1 MTKKQFL
8 NRLEKELNI
17 LDEHEVKDIIN
28 EYNDI
33 IEEKIKHGQKEKDA
47 VAEVGDVE
55 SLAKD
60 ILSAYKVNPNYKK
73 KEDDEFTQ
81 SAKKLGEDFDSFIKK
96 GAEKASE
103 ITQNVV
109 DTMRENNQ
117 ELTIEFIFELLFKAI
132 ASLVIMAIASLPFM
146 LIRAL
151 GINILEMMIYPLDSI
166 LGFCWSFIVGILYV
180 VCCAFIFLAM
190 FKQYFTKSQSNH
202 EKKGKKKE
210 AMKKNEDNLEKKD
223 VKNSKQ
229 EDKKVPEIK
238 VQRST
243 VSNTISDVIVSLVKV
258 FVILI
263 SIPLMIWV
271 GCVGFG
277 IAFIIY
283 LIITG
288 FPIYSVFVLTIG
300 VFVVSLSVLNMIFSL
315 VFNRKK
321 IYVWPF
327 FVGLGMMLVGGF
339 MTFDY
344 VLRFEYIDTLPKNEY
359 QTKIDTIDVT
369 VNENQWP
376 ITISTNSG
384 WVSEI
389 VADETMTT
397 NQMKVKVEY
406 YDDFVTMKELSTTV
420 ENDPVCDSDAMGNP
434 TDCFYIYQ
442 IRNESVDGWNV
453 YREVK
458 SDIID
463 HFQDHKI
470 YSYRDLTVPKIT
482 IYVNPVNQNRIRYW

>member
-8 NRLEKELNI
+8 NKLEKELSI

-33 IEEKIKHGQKEKDA
+33 IEEKIKHGQKEKEA

-73 KEDDEFTQ
+73 KEGDEFTQ

-96 GAEKASE
+96 GAEKATK

-117 ELTIEFIFELLFKAI
+117 ELTIDFIFELLFKAI
-132 ASLVIMAIASLPFM
+132 AALIIMAIASLPFM
-146 LIRAL
+146 LIREL
-151 GINILEMMIYPLDSI
+151 GTNILEMMIYPLDSI
-166 LGFCWSFIVGILYV
+166 LGFCWSVIVGILYV

-190 FKQYFTKSQSNH
+190 FKQYFTKSRSDR
-202 EKKGKKKE
+202 EKKDKKKE
-210 AMKKNEDNLEKKD
+210 PMKKNKDASEKEDA
-223 VKNSKQ
+223 KNSKQ
-229 EDKKVPEIK
+229 EEKKTPEIK

-243 VSNTISDVIVSLVKV
+243 TSNTISDVIVSLVKV

-263 SIPLMIWV
+263 SIPLMIWI

-277 IAFIIY
+277 IAFFIY
-283 LIITG
+283 LIIAG
-288 FPIYSVFVLTIG
+288 FPIYSVLILTIG
-300 VFVVSLSVLNMIFSL
+300 VFVISLSVLSMIFSL
-315 VFNRKK
+315 IFNRKK

-327 FVGLGMMLVGGF
+327 FVGLGVMLVGGF

-359 QTKIDTIDVT
+359 QRQVDTIDVT

-376 ITISTNSG
+376 ISISTNSG
-384 WVSEI
+384 WVSEV
-389 VADETMTT
+389 VADETLST
-397 NQMKVKVEY
+397 NQMKVEVEY
-406 YDDFVTMKELSTTV
+406 YDDFVTMEELSNTV
-420 ENDPVCDSDAMGNP
+420 ESDPICDRDDMGNL
-434 TDCFYIYQ
+434 TNCFYLYQ
-442 IRNESVDGWNV
+442 IRNKNVDGWKV
-453 YREVK
+453 YRKIKPNLIEN
-458 SDIID
+458 
-463 HFQDHKI
+463 FQNYKI

-482 IYVNPVNQNRIRYW
+482 IYVNPANQNKVRYW

>member
-1 MTKKQFL
+1 M
-8 NRLEKELNI
+8 NPI
-17 LDEHEVKDIIN
+17 IIIN
-28 EYNDI
+28 EN
-33 IEEKIKHGQKEKDA
+33 
-47 VAEVGDVE
+47 
-55 SLAKD
+55 
-60 ILSAYKVNPNYKK
+60 
-73 KEDDEFTQ
+73 
-81 SAKKLGEDFDSFIKK
+81 
-96 GAEKASE
+96 
-103 ITQNVV
+103 
-109 DTMRENNQ
+109 
-117 ELTIEFIFELLFKAI
+117 
-132 ASLVIMAIASLPFM
+132 
-146 LIRAL
+146 
-151 GINILEMMIYPLDSI
+151 
-166 LGFCWSFIVGILYV
+166 
-180 VCCAFIFLAM
+180 CA
-190 FKQYFTKSQSNH
+190 
-202 EKKGKKKE
+202 
-210 AMKKNEDNLEKKD
+210 
-223 VKNSKQ
+223 
-229 EDKKVPEIK
+229 
-238 VQRST
+238 
-243 VSNTISDVIVSLVKV
+243 
-258 FVILI
+258 
-263 SIPLMIWV
+263 
-271 GCVGFG
+271 
-277 IAFIIY
+277 
-283 LIITG
+283 IITG

>member
-8 NRLEKELNI
+8 NKLEKELNI

-73 KEDDEFTQ
+73 REGDEFTQ

-96 GAEKASE
+96 GAEKATK

-117 ELTIEFIFELLFKAI
+117 ELTIDFIFELLFKAI
-132 ASLVIMAIASLPFM
+132 AALIIMAIASLPFM
-146 LIRAL
+146 LIREL
-151 GINILEMMIYPLDSI
+151 GTSILGMIIYPLDSI
-166 LGFCWSFIVGILYV
+166 LGFCWTVIVGILYV

-190 FKQYFTKSQSNH
+190 FKQYFTKSQSDR
-202 EKKGKKKE
+202 EKKDKKKE
-210 AMKKNEDNLEKKD
+210 SMKKDKNESVEEE
-223 VKNSKQ
+223 KNSNK
-229 EDKKVPEIK
+229 EEKRAPEIK

-243 VSNTISDVIVSLVKV
+243 TSNTISDVIVSLVKV

-263 SIPLMIWV
+263 SIPLMIWI

-277 IAFIIY
+277 IAFFIS

-288 FPIYSVFVLTIG
+288 FPIYSVFILSIG
-300 VFVVSLSVLNMIFSL
+300 VFIISLSVLSMIFSL
-315 VFNRKK
+315 IFSRKK

-327 FVGLGMMLVGGF
+327 FVGLGIMLVGGF

-344 VLRFEYIDTLPKNEY
+344 VLSFEYIDKLPENEY
-359 QTKIDTIDVT
+359 HQQVETIDVT

-376 ITISTNSG
+376 VSISTNSG
-384 WVSEI
+384 ISE
-389 VADETMTT
+389 VLVDANLPT
-397 NQMKVKVEY
+397 NQMRVDIEY
-406 YDDFVTMKELSTTV
+406 YDDFVTMEELSNTV

-434 TDCFYIYQ
+434 TNCFHVYQ
-442 IRNESVDGWNV
+442 IRNETVDGWKV
-453 YREVK
+453 YREIK
-458 SDIID
+458 PEFIEN
-463 HFQDHKI
+463 FQNHKI
-470 YSYRDLTVPKIT
+470 YSYRDLTVPKIK
-482 IYVNPVNQNRIRYW
+482 IYVNPANQDKLRRW